1 MDHAH
6 LDITIKNN
14 QVTDAAADD
23 DPFNTTLNESPQ
35 LLKININ
42 RHWNNKRQENKTS
55 RYQRNVWLHHE
66 NRDIKRR

>member
-14 QVTDAAADD
+14 QVTDAAVDD

-42 RHWNNKRQENKTS
+42 RH
-55 RYQRNVWLHHE
+55 
-66 NRDIKRR
+66 

>member
-42 RHWNNKRQENKTS
+42 RH
-55 RYQRNVWLHHE
+55 
-66 NRDIKRR
+66 